1 VKTNQR
7 NLLIMGA
14 ILFIAIGWWLTTN
27 PLSKSSVDKVGLTS
41 SVSPSLDR
49 PKDLGNLSDDK
60 STTDPG
66 AVSTQAPS
74 ETSSV
79 NSETKKQDLTHP
91 EQQKIN
97 SPTDVVNK
105 PVDAQAPITDVPQQ
119 NVSFPG
125 IKQGMSDVM
134 LAQLRHTAGNGEDSF
149 IATFQR
155 IRGGAEFF
163 GNVWI
168 IGDYV
173 QRGTT
178 ELMAMPSHAGLSLS
192 PDGAPK
198 NPDAGV
204 RFLLEGGTGT
214 TVSKRFTIKRP
225 GFEGEELSMVRVGIF
240 DRKSGITHIAKV
252 SAAQWSKKR
261 STKRAKVGLP

>member
-1 VKTNQR
+1 MKTSQR
-7 NLLIMGA
+7 NLLIIGA
-14 ILFIAIGWWLTTN
+14 ILFSAIGWWLLTD
-27 PLSKSSVDKVGLTS
+27 PLSKSSMDKVGLTS
-41 SVSPSLDR
+41 SVTPSLDL
-49 PKDLGNLSDDK
+49 PKNSPDASADENIAESG
-60 STTDPG
+60 TVP
-66 AVSTQAPS
+66 AQVPS
-74 ETSSV
+74 ETSSA
-79 NSETKKQDLTHP
+79 NPENRNQDLTNP
-91 EQQKIN
+91 ERQEIN

-105 PVDAQAPITDVPQQ
+105 PVDGQAPIKDVPLQSI
-119 NVSFPG
+119 SFPG

-134 LAQLRHTAGNGEDSF
+134 LAQLKHTPGSGEDSF
-149 IATFQR
+149 VATFQR
-155 IRGGAEFF
+155 IRGGAEFV

-178 ELMAMPSHAGLSLS
+178 ELMAMPSHAGLNLS

-204 RFLLEGGTGT
+204 RFLLEGGAGT
-214 TVSKRFTIKRP
+214 TLSKKFIIKRP

-240 DRKSGITHIAKV
+240 DRKSGTVHIAKV

-261 STKRAKVGLP
+261 STKRAKVGVP

>member
-1 VKTNQR
+1 MKTNQR

-41 SVSPSLDR
+41 SVSRSLDL
-49 PKDLGNLSDDK
+49 PKDLRNLPDDK
-60 STTDPG
+60 SPADPR
-66 AVSTQAPS
+66 AVSTQIPS

-79 NSETKKQDLTHP
+79 NSETEKQDLTNP
-91 EQQKIN
+91 EQQELN

-105 PVDAQAPITDVPQQ
+105 PVDVQAPITDAPQR

-134 LAQLRHTAGNGEDSF
+134 LAQLRHTPGNGEDSF
-149 IATFQR
+149 SATFQR
-155 IRGGAEFF
+155 IRGGSEFV

-240 DRKSGITHIAKV
+240 DRKSGTTHIAKV

>member
-1 VKTNQR
+1 MKTSQR
-7 NLLIMGA
+7 NLFIMGA
-14 ILFIAIGWWLTTN
+14 ILFAAIGWWLATD
-27 PLSKSSVDKVGLTS
+27 PLKKSAVDQVGLTS

-49 PKDLGNLSDDK
+49 PKDSPNVSADK
-60 STTDPG
+60 SIADSG
-66 AVSTQAPS
+66 AVPTQAPS

-79 NSETKKQDLTHP
+79 DSETKKQDLTNP

-97 SPTDVVNK
+97 SPTDGVNK
-105 PVDAQAPITDVPQQ
+105 PVDGQAPITEAPQQ
-119 NVSFPG
+119 SISFPG

-134 LAQLRHTAGNGEDSF
+134 LAQLRHTPGNGEDSF
-149 IATFQR
+149 SATFQR
-155 IRGGAEFF
+155 IRGGAEFV

-178 ELMAMPSHAGLSLS
+178 ELMAMPSHAGLNLS

-204 RFLLEGGTGT
+204 RFLLEGSAGT
-214 TVSKRFTIKRP
+214 TISKRFTIKRP

-240 DRKSGITHIAKV
+240 DRKSGTTHIAKV
-252 SAAQWSKKR
+252 SASQWSKKR
-261 STKRAKVGLP
+261 STKRAKVGVP